1 MIRKR
6 RICVAVALAIVTA
19 LIVPAA
25 ASAHGLIGRQDLPI
39 PQWLFGWAAAI
50 VLVVS
55 FVALASLWTTPQL
68 QDGHARP
75 LFRMPRWVDPLCGT
89 IGVFVFGLSVYAGFA
104 GTQIPTN
111 NLIDTMV
118 YVIFWVGF
126 VAVNALF
133 GDVFKA
139 FNPWR
144 AIARFVA
151 WVARWATVGQTP
163 EPLPYPRWLGRWP
176 AAIGIFAFAWV
187 ELIYVNKQ
195 DPSTLSILVLAYA
208 AAQLVGMSL
217 YGIDAWNDR
226 GDAFANY
233 FGMFARLSAFARR
246 GDQVVLRRPLSGVT
260 GLDLVPGTIP
270 LLVTMIG
277 STSFDGFS
285 QGSAWA
291 GLNGTSGL
299 EPWIQRRLHFLG
311 LGPTALSEVAFTIGL
326 IGCILAVAGFYRL
339 GVAGMRTVGA
349 AYSANDLARRF
360 AHTLVP
366 ISLAYV
372 GAHYASLLIFQGQ
385 AAVFLASD
393 PFGHGSNLFGTAH
406 DQVSYF
412 LGANA
417 IWYIQV
423 IALVSGHVAGITL
436 AHDRALVLYRTGR
449 DAMRSQLWMLTV
461 MVGFTSLGLWLLSE
475 ASK

>member
-6 RICVAVALAIVTA
+6 RICVAVALAIATA

-55 FVALASLWTTPQL
+55 FVALTSLWTSPQL
-68 QDGHARP
+68 QDGHERS
-75 LFRMPRWVDPLCGT
+75 LFRMPRWVEPLCGAV
-89 IGVFVFGLSVYAGFA
+89 GVFVFGLSVYAGFA

-151 WVARWATVGQTP
+151 WIARWVTAGETP
-163 EPLPYPRWLGRWP
+163 APLPYPRRLGRWP

-233 FGMFARLSAFARR
+233 FAMFARLSAFARR
-246 GDQVVLRRPLSGVT
+246 GDEVVLRRPLSGVT
-260 GLDLVPGTIP
+260 SLELVPGTIP

-326 IGCILAVAGFYRL
+326 IGCILAVAAFYRL

-349 AYSANDLARRF
+349 AYGSNDLARRF

-366 ISLAYV
+366 IALAYV
-372 GAHYASLLIFQGQ
+372 GAHYASLLLFQGQ
-385 AAVFLASD
+385 AAAFLASD
-393 PFGHGSNLFGTAH
+393 PLGHGSNLFGTAH
-406 DQVSYF
+406 DQVNYF

-423 IALVSGHVAGITL
+423 VALVSGHVAGITL